1 MEKAKKFLRLI
12 GKNSWGRRIILYIIN
27 EHIMTRLRTI
37 WGLNLKE
44 IKEKFQID
52 LYSIKK
58 NELNLFKKEKHIE
71 IKNNTIILNKK
82 GKIISDYITEKIML

>member
-1 MEKAKKFLRLI
+1 
-12 GKNSWGRRIILYIIN
+12 
-27 EHIMTRLRTI
+27 MTRLRTI

-52 LYSIKK
+52 LYNIKK
-58 NELNLFKKEKHIE
+58 NELNLFKKDKHID

>member
-1 MEKAKKFLRLI
+1 
-12 GKNSWGRRIILYIIN
+12 
-27 EHIMTRLRTI
+27 MTRLRTI

-58 NELNLFKKEKHIE
+58 NELNLFKKEKHIK
-71 IKNNTIILNKK
+71 IKNNT
-82 GKIISDYITEKIML
+82 

>member
-1 MEKAKKFLRLI
+1 
-12 GKNSWGRRIILYIIN
+12 
-27 EHIMTRLRTI
+27 MTRLRTI

-58 NELNLFKKEKHIE
+58 NELNSFKKEKHIE
-71 IKNNTIILNKK
+71 INNNTIILNKK

>member
-1 MEKAKKFLRLI
+1 MKLTRKNFLKKKEKLS
-12 GKNSWGRRIILYIIN
+12 KNNIIN

>member
-1 MEKAKKFLRLI
+1 MKLTRKNFLKKKEKLS
-12 GKNSWGRRIILYIIN
+12 KNNIIN

-52 LYSIKK
+52 LYNIKK
-58 NELNLFKKEKHIE
+58 NELNLFKKDKHID

>member
-1 MEKAKKFLRLI
+1 
-12 GKNSWGRRIILYIIN
+12 
-27 EHIMTRLRTI
+27 MTRLRTI

-58 NELNLFKKEKHIE
+58 NELNAFKKEKHIE
-71 IKNNTIILNKK
+71 INNNTIILKKK